1 AALLAL
7 ISPAEGDSNQ
17 CRTILSQMK
26 K

>member
-1 AALLAL
+1 LAL

>member
-1 AALLAL
+1 AL

>member
-1 AALLAL
+1 LAL

-17 CRTILSQMK
+17 CRIILSQMK